1 MPILLKTN
9 TGWKNLPNLLIK
21 TSSGWKNILS
31 SYLKTS
37 SGWKLIFGKA
47 GPYTTV
53 APYFAT
59 DSAGNN
65 RVLNPTIT
73 YGTTFHGLRG
83 TWLAN
88 GGTISSYTYKLDS
101 VTSATIGQGTVTNII
116 PETSM
121 GSTSV
126 PITANS
132 AAYDGKW
139 LIFTVKATRSDSVS
153 GTDSTDNTET
163 GTGYRIK
170 IIKDK
175 PARGLIATT
184 LWING
189 SPGITTK
196 PKPGDTV
203 SLVAQWD
210 STESKSIDET
220 RTITKWYRSAT
231 APTLNTT
238 PPQAATGGYYDT
250 AGATFLG
257 TGIAYTVTTA
267 DNDSYIFANQEVFNS
282 FTDYTYGIAEGNGIK
297 TGAAFTQTV
306 GAPYSFA
313 MGNVLYPSTNGS
325 VGFDSGHSNH
335 TAYVKYWY
343 SLVQV
348 EECYLSHT

>member
-1 MPILLKTN
+1 M
-9 TGWKNLPNLLIK
+9 PNLLIK

-65 RVLNPTIT
+65 RVINPTIT
-73 YGTTFHGLRG
+73 YGTTGHGLRG

-175 PARGLIATT
+175 PTRGLIATT

-220 RTITKWYRSAT
+220 
-231 APTLNTT
+231 
-238 PPQAATGGYYDT
+238 
-250 AGATFLG
+250 
-257 TGIAYTVTTA
+257 
-267 DNDSYIFANQEVFNS
+267 
-282 FTDYTYGIAEGNGIK
+282 
-297 TGAAFTQTV
+297 
-306 GAPYSFA
+306 
-313 MGNVLYPSTNGS
+313 
-325 VGFDSGHSNH
+325 
-335 TAYVKYWY
+335 
-343 SLVQV
+343 
-348 EECYLSHT
+348 